1 MRIGVYVC
9 HCGTNIAK
17 VVDVE
22 EVAAFAEKQPDV
34 VLVRDFK
41 NMCSGKGQKL
51 VRDDIK
57 EHNLDAIV
65 VAACSPHFHT
75 KTFTRLV
82 QKMGLS
88 PYFFE
93 MANIREQCSWAHI
106 DAPKDVATSKAKAIV
121 NAALANL
128 RNNEHLE
135 KKKMPMG
142 KRVLVVGGGVAGIQ
156 ASLDLADMGHEVHLV
171 EKKPT
176 IGGNMA
182 FLTKT
187 FPTEDCAA
195 CILAPKMADIASHP
209 NITLHTSSEVESIF
223 GHRLHFDVVI
233 RERPRYLSLEASA
246 DTCMGC
252 DMCNEVCPVEVPNE
266 YDMNLTKRK
275 AIYIPSSLAIPYKY
289 LIDDKACL
297 NFQGKDCRLC
307 AEKCPSDFIRF
318 DQKEEKTKLTVDTI
332 IVATGYDIFDAAEK
346 KVYGYGKYE
355 NVVNGLEMEIIVDRL
370 AEKPPLKEMD
380 KKKRIAFIQC
390 VGSRDEQV
398 GREYCSRVC
407 CMYATKLA
415 TLTKLADPTKD
426 IWIFYT
432 DLRAFGKGFEEYYK
446 RAQKNG
452 IKFIRGRVAE
462 LIEDPKTKKI
472 TLRAEDT
479 LTRQIIESEFDLVVL
494 STGLQISEGS
504 KDIAGKMK
512 LATTPDGFLQ
522 EAHPKFRP
530 VDTNV
535 DGVYICGC
543 AQGPKDIPDTVAQGG
558 AAAARAAGA
567 MAAGEYEIEPTIA
580 FVHTEMCDGCRL
592 CVDACPLNAITVSE
606 TAEINAAICVGCGSC
621 TASCPRGAID
631 LYGSKN
637 AQLREVVEAALID
650 KKEGETRVLI
660 FADDTSTY
668 RLADTVGVKK
678 MGYDIRT
685 RIIRVPSGSRV
696 TPALMLE
703 SLALGADGVFVGD
716 CEERTTPFAHSLEAV
731 RENVEKVRSVL
742 EEEGL
747 EPERVRFAAFSTAML
762 DDFVREVEAISAF
775 VEKVGPLTESARQSL
790 GSNITEKVFGQR
802 ETQ

>member
-22 EVAAFAEKQPDV
+22 EVAAFAKEQPDV
-34 VLVRDFK
+34 VLVRDFR

-51 VRDDIK
+51 VRDDIDEYK
-57 EHNLDAIV
+57 LDRV
-65 VAACSPHFHT
+65 LVAACSPHFHT
-75 KTFTRLV
+75 NTFTRLV
-82 QKMGLS
+82 VKKGLS
-88 PYFFE
+88 PYHFE

-106 DAPKDVATSKAKAIV
+106 NAPKSLATPKAKALV

-128 RNNEHLE
+128 RNSEHLE
-135 KKKMPMG
+135 KQKMPMG

-195 CILAPKMADIASHP
+195 CILAPKMSDVASHP
-209 NITLHTSSEVESIF
+209 NISLYTSSEVEKIF

-252 DMCNEVCPVEVPNE
+252 DMCNAACPVEVANE
-266 YDMNLTKRK
+266 YDMGLTKRK

-289 LIDDKACL
+289 LIDNKACL
-297 NFQGKDCRLC
+297 HLQGGDCRMC
-307 AEKCPSDFIRF
+307 AEACPSDFIRF
-318 DQKEEKTKLTVDTI
+318 DQEEELKELTVDTI
-332 IVATGYDIFDAAEK
+332 VIATGYDIFDATQK

-380 KKKRIAFIQC
+380 KKKRIAFVQC
-390 VGSRDEQV
+390 VGSRDEQI

-415 TLTKLADPTKD
+415 TLTKLADPSKE
-426 IWIFYT
+426 ICVFYT

-452 IKFIRGRVAE
+452 IRYIRGRVAE
-462 LIEDPKTKKI
+462 LTEDPHTKKV
-472 TLRAEDT
+472 TLKAEDT

-494 STGLQISEGS
+494 STGLELSQGS
-504 KDIAGKMK
+504 KDIASKLK

-543 AQGPKDIPDTVAQGG
+543 AQGPKDIPDTVAQAG

-567 MAAGEYEIEPTIA
+567 MAAGEYEIDPTIA

-592 CVDACPLNAITVSE
+592 CLAACPLKAIGVGETSE
-606 TAEINAAICVGCGSC
+606 VNAAICIGCGSC
-621 TASCPRGAID
+621 TAACPKEAID
-631 LYGSKN
+631 LHGSKN
-637 AQLREVVEAALID
+637 KQIREAVEAALMD
-650 KKEGETRVLI
+650 KKERETRVLM

-668 RLADTVGVKK
+668 RLADTVGVQK
-678 MGYDIRT
+678 MSYNIKLF
-685 RIIRVPSGSRV
+685 IIRVPSGSRV
-696 TPALMLE
+696 TPRLMLE
-703 SLALGADGVFVGD
+703 SLALGADGIFIGD
-716 CEERTTPFAHSLEAV
+716 CEERTTPFAHSLKAV
-731 RENVEKVRSVL
+731 EENVAKVRSVL
-742 EEEGL
+742 EDEGL
-747 EPERVRFAAFSTAML
+747 EPERVRFRAFSTAML
-762 DDFVREVEAISAF
+762 DEFVKEADSITEF
-775 VEKVGPLTESARQSL
+775 VEKAGPIAAAARERL
-790 GSNITEKVFGQR
+790 ASNIVERLFSSSTAR
-802 ETQ
+802 